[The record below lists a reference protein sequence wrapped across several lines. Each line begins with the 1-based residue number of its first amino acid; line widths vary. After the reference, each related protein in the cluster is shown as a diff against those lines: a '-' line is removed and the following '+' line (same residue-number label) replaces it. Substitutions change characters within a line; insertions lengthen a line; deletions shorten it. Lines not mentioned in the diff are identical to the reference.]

1 MGFLQC
7 IALTRHFNPT
17 SIEEK
22 NLRWVDKVLK
32 QLSQSPSSV
41 TWACDPSG
49 GIKVME
55 HWVKP
60 DGRIRCCNCWS
71 ARSKHRAEPRCSGE
85 GWSVMAPRE
94 EGNA

>member
-1 MGFLQC
+1 M
-7 IALTRHFNPT
+7 
-17 SIEEK
+17 
-22 NLRWVDKVLK
+22 VLK

-60 DGRIRCCNCWS
+60 DGKIRCCNCWS

-85 GWSVMAPRE
+85 GWSLMAPRE
-94 EGNA
+94 EGNASGWLHRAARTSRSMRWMENGSERA